1 MSAVAICTDSSALF
15 PDGVAE
21 HLGVTVVPISITL
34 DGAPFQEQHAR
45 IDDFYA
51 RLSAGAQAT
60 TSQPS
65 PGAFLEAYAG
75 AAAGGASEVLSIH
88 LDARVSGTAGS
99 AELAAREAPVPV
111 TVVDT
116 ETVSFGVGL
125 CVRAAGAAIAA
136 GASAA
141 EAAAAARRV
150 GATLRNVFVAHRGP
164 PGRLPDAVGWPVLEF
179 TGGQAEAVGVRNTIG
194 EAIDAMVA
202 WIVDDDRPVR
212 AAVGHA
218 GSSTEAAADALA
230 LSLATLVQVV
240 EVERYRVRPA
250 VGAHTGALSFG
261 AFWWLA
267 SAERGSRPQGDAAKP
282 MTTRRAPAR
291 PP

>member
-1 MSAVAICTDSSALF
+1 MTEVALCTDSSALF

-21 HLGVTVVPISITL
+21 QLGVTVVPIAITL
-34 DGAPFQEQHAR
+34 DGAPYEEQPAGV
-45 IDDFYA
+45 DDFYA
-51 RLSAGAQAT
+51 RLSSGAQVT

-65 PGAFLEAYAG
+65 PGAFLEAYTR
-75 AAAGGASEVLSIH
+75 AAASGVSEVLSIH

-125 CVRAAGAAIAA
+125 CVRAAAAAIAA

-141 EAAAAARRV
+141 EAATAAGRV

-164 PGRLPDAVGWPVLEF
+164 PGRLPDAAGWAVLEF
-179 TGGQAEAVGVRNTIG
+179 TDGEAEAVGVRDTIG

-202 WIVDDDRPVR
+202 RISAEDRSVR

-230 LSLATLVQVV
+230 LSLATVVQVV

-250 VGAHTGALSFG
+250 VGAHTGAHSFG
-261 AFWWLA
+261 AFWWPA
-267 SAERGSRPQGDAAKP
+267 RAERG
-282 MTTRRAPAR
+282 
-291 PP
+291 